1 MSVDPNSTE
10 AQAQALTASRRILA
24 RIRQDIASDEDQPS
38 GNLSE
43 EDREIL
49 AEDSE
54 ELLREDLRVFNEWH
68 EALGTDPEAVL
79 TEMRSRTLEELE
91 GGSPE
96 G

>member
-1 MSVDPNSTE
+1 MDPNDTE

-24 RIRQDIASDEDQPS
+24 RIRRDIVGDESSAS
-38 GNLSE
+38 LSE

-49 AEDSE
+49 AQDSD

-79 TEMRSRTLEELE
+79 IEMRSRALEELE

-96 G
+96 D